1 MAKQL
6 TPRQLILK
14 ARFYRFFGLVFAAV
28 GLFVLMAVF
37 SFAYKGDL
45 QLIAEE
51 PAAFTIV
58 FIPFLPSFV
67 LAWIADRATKKAIT
81 MLENQSKST

>member
-1 MAKQL
+1 MAKL
-6 TPRQLILK
+6 TPKQLILK
-14 ARFYRFFGLVFAAV
+14 ARFYRFFGLVFAGV
-28 GLFVLMAVF
+28 GMFVLIAIF
-37 SFAYKGDL
+37 SFAYNGDL
-45 QLIAEE
+45 AMVAEE
-51 PAAFTIV
+51 PAAFMIV